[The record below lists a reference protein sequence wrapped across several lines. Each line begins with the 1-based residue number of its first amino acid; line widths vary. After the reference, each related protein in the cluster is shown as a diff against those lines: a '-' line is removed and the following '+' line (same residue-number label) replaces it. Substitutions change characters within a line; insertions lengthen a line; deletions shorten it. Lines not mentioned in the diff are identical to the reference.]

1 MSTISSRWSRPI
13 IAAVA
18 VIGSIHSLYF
28 IRNAWIDRALVQQE
42 TTRLEKELAYDRRKL
57 LSHDLLADQLTVM
70 RPLLA
75 TLEQRLPAHLD
86 TSSMEATLREQAAQ
100 SKVEITDLHSGA
112 EMVKEGF
119 YAEKPMVLRVQ
130 GTTENVFAFLD
141 QLLRAS
147 PIRYVREMHVDRSDG
162 SGVTLQLVMIY
173 VHYVSEDE

>member
-1 MSTISSRWSRPI
+1 MSTISSRWSRPV

-86 TSSMEATLREQAAQ
+86 TSSTEATLREQAAQ

-112 EMVKEGF
+112 EMVKE
-119 YAEKPMVLRVQ
+119 
-130 GTTENVFAFLD
+130 
-141 QLLRAS
+141 
-147 PIRYVREMHVDRSDG
+147 
-162 SGVTLQLVMIY
+162 
-173 VHYVSEDE
+173 